1 MKRYVI
7 IGGTSAIAEH
17 CARIW
22 IAKADLDL
30 TLVARHK
37 ERAASVAAD
46 LRTRNPQSVV
56 RVIESDFFMPESIGD
71 VVSNIY
77 LDGAVDC
84 VLIAHGSLLD
94 QKACEG
100 NLPKVASELNING
113 VSPALFAEA
122 FAAEMSKSGKG
133 QIGIISSVA
142 GERGRK
148 SNYIYGAA
156 KGLLTRYAQ
165 GLQHRFAGTDIVVSL
180 IKPGPTQ
187 TPMTAH
193 LINDGAK
200 LADVTAVAQDIVDGM
215 AKNRSVIY
223 TPGKW
228 SVIMMIIRHLP
239 RIIFNGMD
247 I

>member
-1 MKRYVI
+1 MRRYVI
-7 IGGTSAIAEH
+7 VGGTSAIAEH

-22 IAKADLDL
+22 VTKEALDL
-30 TLVARHK
+30 TLVVRDK
-37 ERAASVAAD
+37 KRADSVAAD
-46 LRTRNPQSVV
+46 LMVRSPNSMI
-56 RVIESDFFMPESIGD
+56 RVIASNFLMPESIEKTLEE
-71 VVSNIY
+71 IY
-77 LDGAVDC
+77 LVGTVDC
-84 VLIAHGSLLD
+84 VLIAHGSLPD

-100 NLPKVASELNING
+100 NLTSNASELSING

-122 FAAEMSKSGKG
+122 FAAEMSNSGKG

-142 GERGRK
+142 GDRGRK

-165 GLQHRFAGTDIVVSL
+165 GLQHRFAGTKVVVTL

-193 LINDGAK
+193 LKDNGANM
-200 LADVTAVAQDIVDGM
+200 ADVTTVAQNIVDGM
-215 AKNRSVIY
+215 AKKRAVIY

-228 SVIMMIIRHLP
+228 FVIMMIIRHLP
-239 RIIFNGMD
+239 RIIFNRMD

>member
-1 MKRYVI
+1 MRRYVI
-7 IGGTSAIAEH
+7 VGGNSAIAEH

-22 IAKADLDL
+22 VTKEDLDL
-30 TLVARHK
+30 TLVARNK
-37 ERAASVAAD
+37 ERADSVAAD
-46 LRTRNPQSVV
+46 LKVRSPNSVI
-56 RVIESDFFMPESIGD
+56 RVIESDFLMPESIEKI
-71 VVSNIY
+71 VSDIY
-77 LDGAVDC
+77 LAGVVNC
-84 VLIAHGSLLD
+84 VLIAHGSLPD

-100 NLPKVASELNING
+100 NLTRNSGEISING

-122 FAAEMSKSGKG
+122 FAAEMSNSNKG

-142 GERGRK
+142 GDRGRK

-193 LINDGAK
+193 LIGDGTK
-200 LADVTAVAQDIVDGM
+200 LADVTTVAQGIVDGM
-215 AKNRSVIY
+215 AKKRSVIY

-228 SVIMMIIRHLP
+228 FVIMMIIRHLP
-239 RIIFNGMD
+239 HIIFNRMD